1 MRQPEVTGE
10 RDLAFVDVPDPEPT
24 GGWVKV
30 RVDAA
35 PMCTEYEQWLAGREG
50 LIGGHE
56 AAGEVVAVDG
66 APGVEPGDR
75 VVATPLF
82 GCGRCRACR
91 AGDVLRCTEDVDFA
105 AATGQESGDAT
116 YARYLLKPAHL
127 LLDVP
132 DGLSTTHASMACCG
146 LGPAFQACER
156 AGVDGTDAV
165 LVSGAGPVGLGGLIN
180 ATHRGARVIVSEPA
194 AYRADLARD
203 LGADAVIDPT
213 DGDAAAELDALTD
226 GRGVD
231 AALECTGLVDARRFS
246 LDAVCDRGSLAIVGE
261 GGAFE
266 VDGSADLI
274 RTGVEIFGVWH
285 YDLEHAA
292 AVFDV
297 IAANEE
303 RVDRLI
309 THEFPLGDVERA
321 FELQAE
327 RRTGKVVLH
336 PGE

>member
-10 RDLAFVDVPDPEPT
+10 RELAFADVPEPEPT
-24 GGWVKV
+24 GAWAKV

-35 PMCTEYEQWLAGREG
+35 PMCTEYRQWLDGREG
-50 LIGGHE
+50 RIRGHE

-66 APGVEPGDR
+66 DCGVAPGDR

-82 GCGRCRACR
+82 GCGRCRACL
-91 AGDVLRCTEDVDFA
+91 AGDVLRCTDEPDFR

-132 DGLSTTHASMACCG
+132 DGLSITHASMACCG
-146 LGPAFQACER
+146 LGPTFQACER
-156 AGVDGTDAV
+156 AGVDGTDTV
-165 LVSGAGPVGLGGLIN
+165 LVSGAGPVGLGGLLN
-180 ATHRGARVIVSEPA
+180 ATHRGARAIVSEPA
-194 AYRADLARD
+194 AHRADLARD

-213 DGDAAAELDALTD
+213 GEDPAAELAALTD

-231 AALECTGLVDARRFS
+231 AALECTGLADARRFS
-246 LDAVCDRGSLAIVGE
+246 LDALRDRGSLAIVGE

-274 RTGVEIFGVWH
+274 RRGVEVFGVWH
-285 YDLEHAA
+285 YDLGHAP
-292 AVFDV
+292 AVFDA
-297 IAANEE
+297 IAANEDRIE
-303 RVDRLI
+303 RFI
-309 THEFPLGDVERA
+309 THEFPLDEVERA

-327 RRTGKVVLH
+327 RRTGKVVLR
-336 PGE
+336 PGA

>member
-10 RDLAFVDVPDPEPT
+10 RELTLTEVPDPEPT
-24 GGWVKV
+24 GEWAKV

-35 PMCTEYEQWLAGREG
+35 PMCTEYKQWLDGDRG
-50 LIGGHE
+50 PIRGHE

-66 APGVEPGDR
+66 ASGVEPGDR

-91 AGDVLRCTEDVDFA
+91 AGDVLRCTDEMDFA

-146 LGPAFQACER
+146 LGPTFQACER

-165 LVSGAGPVGLGGLIN
+165 LISGAGPVGLGGLIN
-180 ATHRGARVIVSEPA
+180 ATHRGARVVISEPA
-194 AYRADLARD
+194 ARRADLARD
-203 LGADAVIDPT
+203 FGADAVIDPT
-213 DGDAAAELDALTD
+213 EESAAAELDALTD

-231 AALECTGLVDARRFS
+231 AALECTGVTEARRFA
-246 LDAVCDRGSLAIVGE
+246 LDALRDRGALAVIGE
-261 GGAFE
+261 GGTFE

-274 RTGVEIFGVWH
+274 HTGVEIFGVWH
-285 YDLEHAA
+285 YDLGHAP
-292 AVFDV
+292 AVFDAV
-297 IAANEE
+297 AANEA

-309 THEFPLGDVERA
+309 THEFPLEAVERA